1 MLIRNDS
8 SGTGKPH
15 EWETQILVGEPN
27 KKELEFLMGLSNQ

>member
-1 MLIRNDS
+1 MLIRNNK

-27 KKELEFLMGLSNQ
+27 KRESESLMGLSNQ